1 MKHYKRSQ
9 NSKIPLGVS
18 RGNVDAA
25 FYLSLG
31 LPRSLAS
38 KVCVEI
44 MYPTENNLKIE
55 VESLIT
61 VDPKIK

>member
-1 MKHYKRSQ
+1 M
-9 NSKIPLGVS
+9 
-18 RGNVDAA
+18 DAA

-31 LPRSLAS
+31 LPWSLAS

-44 MYPTENNLKIE
+44 IYPTESNLEIE

-61 VDPKIK
+61 VDPKIE

>member
-1 MKHYKRSQ
+1 M
-9 NSKIPLGVS
+9 
-18 RGNVDAA
+18 DAA